1 MTKKDHHGVG
11 TNTPIIIIGR
21 TFPRSHTTN
30 NATCNMKKS
39 LTIALLML
47 AIAAQAQRFG
57 KTLKNTPG
65 IVSYTYRNSFQKD
78 VALTLD
84 TIKALGIT
92 DIEFSNLFGKTAAEL
107 RTLLDAR
114 GLHCS
119 SFGVSYDDLNNK
131 TREVG
136 NNAKTLGASFVR
148 VAWVPHEGKT
158 VDAAFIKK
166 VADDFNAAG
175 KILKDEFGLSFCYH
189 NHGYEFAPYEK
200 GTLFDYLVA
209 STDPAYVNFE
219 LDVLWAFHPGQD
231 PAQLLKKYGKR
242 FKLMHVKDLR
252 KGVKGDFSGST
263 SPENDVALGTGQ
275 INIAEVIKTAV
286 QQSAIEHYYI
296 EDESSAVKTQVPQ
309 SLKFLKSL

>member
-1 MTKKDHHGVG
+1 
-11 TNTPIIIIGR
+11 
-21 TFPRSHTTN
+21 
-30 NATCNMKKS
+30 MKKS
-39 LTIALLML
+39 LIILLL
-47 AIAAQAQRFG
+47 VSVAFATVAQRFG

-131 TREVG
+131 TREVA

-148 VAWVPHEGKT
+148 VAWIPHEGKT

-166 VADDFNAAG
+166 AADDFNAAG
-175 KILKDEFGLSFCYH
+175 KVLKDEFNLSFCYH
-189 NHGYEFAPYEK
+189 NHGYEFVSYEK

-209 STDPAYVNFE
+209 NTNPAYVNFE
-219 LDVLWAFHPGQD
+219 LDILWAFHPGQD

-275 INIAEVIKTAV
+275 INVAEVIKAA
-286 QQSAIEHYYI
+286 QQSAIEHFYI

>member
-1 MTKKDHHGVG
+1 
-11 TNTPIIIIGR
+11 
-21 TFPRSHTTN
+21 
-30 NATCNMKKS
+30 MKKS
-39 LTIALLML
+39 LIILLL
-47 AIAAQAQRFG
+47 ASATFAAVAQRFG

-107 RTLLDAR
+107 RALLDAR

-136 NNAKTLGASFVR
+136 NNAKLLGASFVR
-148 VAWVPHEGKT
+148 VAWIPHEGKT

-166 VADDFNAAG
+166 AADDFNAAG
-175 KILKDEFGLSFCYH
+175 KILKEEFNLSFCYH
-189 NHGYEFAPYEK
+189 NHGYEFVSYEQ

-209 STDPAYVNFE
+209 NTNPAYVNFE
-219 LDVLWAFHPGQD
+219 LDILWAFHPGQD

-263 SPENDVALGTGQ
+263 SKENDVALGTGQ
-275 INIAEVIKTAV
+275 INIAEVIKAA

-309 SLKFLKSL
+309 SLKYLKSL

>member
-1 MTKKDHHGVG
+1 
-11 TNTPIIIIGR
+11 
-21 TFPRSHTTN
+21 
-30 NATCNMKKS
+30 MKKS
-39 LTIALLML
+39 LIILLL
-47 AIAAQAQRFG
+47 VSATFAAVAQRFG

-92 DIEFSNLFGKTAAEL
+92 DIEFSNLFGQTATAL
-107 RTLLDAR
+107 RAMLDAR

-119 SFGVSYDDLNNK
+119 SFGVSYDDLTNK

-136 NNAKTLGASFVR
+136 NNAKILGASFVR
-148 VAWVPHEGKT
+148 VAWIPHEGKT

-166 VADDFNAAG
+166 AADDFNAAG
-175 KILKDEFGLSFCYH
+175 KILKDEFNLSFCYH
-189 NHGYEFAPYEK
+189 NHGYEFVSYEK

-209 STDPAYVNFE
+209 STNPAYVNFE
-219 LDVLWAFHPGQD
+219 LDILWAFHPGQD

-263 SPENDVALGTGQ
+263 SQENDVALGTGQ
-275 INIAEVIKTAV
+275 INIAEVIKAA

-309 SLKFLKSL
+309 SLKYLKSL